1 MKPKSVAFIPARSG
15 SKRVPGKN
23 IKLLNS
29 HPMLAYTV
37 RAAIDSG
44 VFDSVICATDSKL
57 YADIARY
64 YGAEVP
70 FLRSADIS
78 GDKSPDIEWVVWM
91 LKALK
96 SVERD
101 YEVFSILR
109 PTSPFRLP
117 QTIRRAWDI
126 FINDTGTDSLR
137 AIEKCKQHPGKMW
150 VIRGKRMLPLL
161 PYTNGTTPWHS
172 SQYAALPEIYAQDAS
187 LEIAWSHIVLEQHS
201 IAGESIVPFV
211 SQGFEGFDINKLED
225 WWMAERLVATQ
236 TAALPSIDLLPY
248 TLVE

>member
-37 RAAIDSG
+37 RAAIDSS
-44 VFDSVICATDSKL
+44 VFDSVICATDSEL

-70 FLRSADIS
+70 FLRSTDIS

-126 FINDTGTDSLR
+126 FINATGADSLR

-161 PYTNGTTPWHS
+161 PYANGTTPWHS

-187 LEIAWSHIVLEQHS
+187 LEIAWSHIALEQHS

-211 SQGFEGFDINKLED
+211 SQAFEGFDINELED

-236 TAALPSIDLLPY
+236 TAVLPSIATPPY
-248 TLVE
+248 TFVE